1 MENTPAGLSRIGRT
15 GSEVLAVLGGGLFV
29 CLPLGLS
36 AIGWHVVL
44 AGIYDLPGLPW
55 ASVSFLLLW
64 AGLFAAR
71 IGRLL
76 WRGAEYGMVLTIMRR
91 SQTQSGL
98 TLLATV
104 LTCVSSMLLGALAP
118 PRGGITDLAA
128 VLLGGTVV
136 GFVVGREVMR
146 QVQAWRHDCPPLPA
160 ELLDP
165 IIRDFHDEL
174 REWQQVDGPSLVGT
188 RGDLFR
194 VQMGVVANY
203 LERSPELARHEAEIY
218 QALDRS
224 VGM

>member
-1 MENTPAGLSRIGRT
+1 
-15 GSEVLAVLGGGLFV
+15 
-29 CLPLGLS
+29 
-36 AIGWHVVL
+36 
-44 AGIYDLPGLPW
+44 
-55 ASVSFLLLW
+55 
-64 AGLFAAR
+64 
-71 IGRLL
+71 
-76 WRGAEYGMVLTIMRR
+76 
-91 SQTQSGL
+91 
-98 TLLATV
+98 
-104 LTCVSSMLLGALAP
+104 MLLGALAP

-146 QVQAWRHDCPPLPA
+146 QVQAWRHDFPPLPA
-160 ELLDP
+160 TLLP
-165 IIRDFHDEL
+165 QIIQAFHDEL

-203 LERSPELARHEAEIY
+203 LERSPELARHEVEIY